1 MNQEQFAAAIL
12 NPELSVPEGL
22 LQPDG
27 SPATR
32 RFNVYRNNVIVSLVE
47 AITEGFPVVR
57 KLVGDEFFRFMV
69 RQFVAANP
77 PGSPLLFLYGQSFP
91 KFVAGFSAADS
102 VSYLADVARLEWAR
116 RESYHAADAL
126 ARDASC
132 LGEFGADE
140 FPLLAF
146 DLIPSTRIVESRF
159 PVQSIWEANVG
170 TVPTEMPDSGE
181 DVLVARPEME
191 IEMRRL
197 PPGGARFIN
206 ALLDGTELGRAASLA
221 ELVEG
226 FELSSNITIML
237 QARLIQNVH
246 LTGETRQ

>member
-32 RFNVYRNNVIVSLVE
+32 RFNVYRNNVIVSLVD
-47 AITEGFPVVR
+47 AIADGFPVVR
-57 KLVGDEFFRFMV
+57 KLVGDEFFRFMA
-69 RQFVAANP
+69 RRYVAANP
-77 PGSPLLFLYGQSFP
+77 PRSPLLFLYGQSFP
-91 KFVAGFSAADS
+91 KFVAEFSAADS
-102 VSYLADVARLEWAR
+102 VPYLADVARLEWAR
-116 RESYHAADAL
+116 REAYHAADAL
-126 ARDASC
+126 PRDAGC
-132 LGEFGADE
+132 LAGFGADE

-146 DLIPSTRIVESRF
+146 DLIPSTRILESRF
-159 PVQSIWEANVG
+159 PVQSIWLANVG
-170 TVPTEMPDSGE
+170 TGTTEMPDSGE

-221 ELVEG
+221 ELAEG

-237 QARLIQNVH
+237 QARLIQNVQ
-246 LTGETRQ
+246 LAGETRQ

>member
-12 NPELSVPEGL
+12 NPELPVPEGL

-32 RFNVYRNNVIVSLVE
+32 RFNVYRNNVIVSLAE
-47 AITEGFPVVR
+47 AIAEGFPVVN
-57 KLVGDEFFRFMV
+57 KLVGDEFFRFMA
-69 RQFVAANP
+69 RQYVAANP
-77 PGSPLLFLYGQSFP
+77 PDSPLLFCYGQSFP
-91 KFVAGFSAADS
+91 KFVAGFTAAES
-102 VSYLADVARLEWAR
+102 VPYLADIARLEWAR

-132 LGEFGADE
+132 LAEFGADA
-140 FPLLAF
+140 FPLLVF

-159 PVQSIWEANVG
+159 PVQSIWEVNVG
-170 TVPTEMPDSGE
+170 TGNTEMPDSGE

-206 ALLDGTELGRAASLA
+206 ALLDGTELGRAAGLA
-221 ELVEG
+221 ASVEG

-237 QARLIQNVH
+237 EARLIHNVQ
-246 LTGETRQ
+246 LAGET

>member
-12 NPELSVPEGL
+12 NPEFPVPEGL

-47 AITEGFPVVR
+47 AISEGFPVVR
-57 KLVGDEFFRFMV
+57 KLVGDEFFRFMA
-69 RQFVAANP
+69 RQFVVANP
-77 PGSPLLFLYGQSFP
+77 PDSPLLFLYGQSFP
-91 KFVAGFSAADS
+91 KFVAGFSAAES
-102 VSYLADVARLEWAR
+102 VPYLADVARLEWAR
-116 RESYHAADAL
+116 RESFHAADAL
-126 ARDASC
+126 PCDAGC
-132 LGEFGADE
+132 LAEFGADE
-140 FPLLAF
+140 FPMLAF

-170 TVPTEMPDSGE
+170 TGTTELPNSGE

-191 IEMRRL
+191 IEMRRMS
-197 PPGGARFIN
+197 PGGARFIN
-206 ALLDGTELGRAASLA
+206 ALLDGTKLGRAASLA
-221 ELVEG
+221 GLVKG

-237 QARLIQNVH
+237 EARLIQNVQ
-246 LTGETRQ
+246 LAGET